1 MKKILT
7 TLAFSLLISS
17 FAQADSLGLAD
28 SQDRYSITRNSIDI
42 PTAPASMATVESG
55 DRVRSTNAPVKVET
69 TSGNMLMVGEQS
81 DATILSDNAAQ
92 LHRGV
97 IVMTVPV
104 TEKEASLSSAGLSV
118 FAIEQEGATAEAT
131 ADNAGL
137 VAMRKVSDDEIIIGA
152 DRRPFAVKDEVTGDQ
167 IAMVGPG
174 DSMRFIKTQKGW
186 NVLPFGTKKSDG
198 GTDTIVSAQSNDSS
212 DSSADRGTD
221 NDSPSETKR
230 RRALPLILLGVGG
243 AAVAGGLGYA
253 GYEIYDNNRDDD
265 DDDDDDDN
273 GSSRDN
279 GGDNDDDNNDDDE
292 GSRGESSPIIPH
304 LPPGHHIP
312 HGHHLPI
319 HYVPVHHPPHHAAP
333 HHGVSHHPVTH
344 HEAPTEPESSS

>member
-1 MKKILT
+1 
-7 TLAFSLLISS
+7 
-17 FAQADSLGLAD
+17 
-28 SQDRYSITRNSIDI
+28 
-42 PTAPASMATVESG
+42 
-55 DRVRSTNAPVKVET
+55 
-69 TSGNMLMVGEQS
+69 
-81 DATILSDNAAQ
+81 
-92 LHRGV
+92 
-97 IVMTVPV
+97 
-104 TEKEASLSSAGLSV
+104 
-118 FAIEQEGATAEAT
+118 
-131 ADNAGL
+131 L